1 MNPIKH
7 FRNGAWNE
15 KRVILTHDSEKNDI
29 ITVRKILSETPPQRT
44 VVASL
49 ITKSQTAPMT
59 PIQTLKKL
67 HLEENRRRFPSLP
80 EPCRCAPSYTDRT
93 ANGLTKCIIDFLRLK
108 GHQAERVVVMGRYLD
123 NSKIVTDV
131 TGRLH
136 RIGTGKWIPG
146 SMQPGYRHF
155 GRYQWPGG

>member
-1 MNPIKH
+1 
-7 FRNGAWNE
+7 
-15 KRVILTHDSEKNDI
+15 
-29 ITVRKILSETPPQRT
+29 
-44 VVASL
+44 
-49 ITKSQTAPMT
+49 MT

-146 SMQPGYRHF
+146 SMQRGSADISAVIN
-155 GRYQWPGG
+155 GRAVKIEVKIGRDRQSEAQKAYQQQVEAAGGIYFVATTFDQFFKWYNEQLS